1 MLTKTRDLSQSKDL
15 LNLEQYEQGV
25 EPSTAE
31 TTDETN
37 YDDTKDGGV
46 DKEDND
52 GQNHEEEA
60 TSAKKMKVEETWK
73 IKGL

>member
-52 GQNHEEEA
+52 GQNEEEA